1 MSTLETIKNAL
12 LISLLLMLIYVLYK
26 RMLRVLGKDNIQSKY
41 PAIGNELEWLGDV
54 AKITVELKKE
64 TYLIIEVF
72 TKEGALVHS
81 VAEGEYAVGKHVFEF
96 NKQSF
101 APGKYFY
108 KVTSSYQESSQYFEI
123 SS

>member
-26 RMLRVLGKDNIQSKY
+26 RMLRLLGKDNIQSKY
-41 PAIGNELEWLGDV
+41 PAIGNALQWNGDI

-64 TYLIIEVF
+64 TYLIIEIF
-72 TKEGALVHS
+72 TKEGTLAQS
-81 VAEGEYAVGKHVFEF
+81 VAEGEYAIGEHIFEF
-96 NKQSF
+96 NKQSL
-101 APGKYFY
+101 ASGKYFY

-123 SS
+123 TS

>member
-101 APGKYFY
+101 VPGKYFY

-123 SS
+123 S

>member
-26 RMLRVLGKDNIQSKY
+26 RMLRVLGKDNILSKY
-41 PAIGNELEWLGDV
+41 PAIGNALEWSGDI
-54 AKITVELKKE
+54 AKIKVDLKKE
-64 TYLIIEVF
+64 TYLIVEIF
-72 TKEGALVHS
+72 TKEGTLIQS
-81 VAEGEYAVGKHVFEF
+81 ITEGEYAVGEHVFEF